1 MSRGKGSVSSG
12 PDPYTLNR
20 ALMTDTRPLYERP
33 EIYQRRWFLLGV
45 MCLSLVMVV
54 MSVSG
59 LNVALPSIQQDL
71 DANATD
77 LQWIVDAYAIVF
89 AGLLLTAGAIGDRFG
104 RKLALV
110 GGLAVFALGS
120 LIGVFAD
127 TASVVIISRAVS
139 GVGAA
144 FIMPATL
151 SLLTAVFP
159 PHERSKAIATWA
171 GFAGAGAALGPVI
184 VGFLLTGWWIFP
196 AFSWPAAFVV
206 NVVASVAVLVVIAI
220 YAPANRDE
228 RPTPLDP
235 VGAALSLVGLA
246 SLLFGVIEGPERGWG
261 DPLVVGGFAVAAVML
276 TLFILWERRS
286 SEPMLPLEFF
296 GIRAF
301 ATGTGIITFAFLV
314 MFGFFFL
321 ITQYFQF
328 VRGYS
333 PLRAGLATMPFA
345 LTMIIVAP
353 RSARLVA
360 KFGLNKVVACGFG
373 LIASG
378 FVLLSSVTPT
388 TPYFVMMVGFVFMSA
403 GMACSTA
410 PATGAIMSAVPMS
423 KAGVGSAVND
433 TTRELGGALGIAIL
447 GSIVAGSYRTHIDT
461 SALPEDV
468 AEIAGESIGGAVR
481 VAAQLGG
488 EEGATLQRL
497 AGEAFTNAFNTAMIV
512 SAVVAVLVGIVL
524 VWSGRDITLPAP
536 NTARGSANPADS
548 NTAGRDEDHMSI

>member
-1 MSRGKGSVSSG
+1 
-12 PDPYTLNR
+12 
-20 ALMTDTRPLYERP
+20 MTVAADTRPLYERP
-33 EIYQRRWFLLGV
+33 EIFEKRWFLLGV

-71 DANATD
+71 DASATD
-77 LQWIVDAYAIVF
+77 LQWIVDAYALVF

-104 RKLALV
+104 RKTALM
-110 GGLAVFALGS
+110 GGLMVFALGS
-120 LIGVFAD
+120 LIGAFAD
-127 TASVVIISRAVS
+127 TASVIIISRAVS
-139 GVGAA
+139 GIGAA

-171 GFAGAGAALGPVI
+171 GFAGAGGALGPVL

-196 AFSWPAAFVV
+196 SFSWTSAFVV
-206 NVVASVAVLVVIAI
+206 NVVAAIAVLVVIAI

-235 VGAALSLVGLA
+235 VGAGLSLVGLA
-246 SLLFGVIEGPERGWG
+246 SLIFGVIEGPARGWG
-261 DPLVVGGFAVAAVML
+261 DSLVVGGFAVAAVTL
-276 TLFILWERRS
+276 SLFIVWERRS

-296 GIRAF
+296 KNRAF
-301 ATGTGIITFAFLV
+301 ATGTGIITFGFLV

-321 ITQYFQF
+321 VTQYFQY

-333 PLRAGLATMPFA
+333 PLRAGLASLPFA
-345 LTMIIVAP
+345 VTMIIVAP
-353 RSARLVA
+353 RSARVVA
-360 KFGLNKVVACGFG
+360 RFGLNKVVACGFV

-378 FVLLSSVTPT
+378 FALLSFVTPT
-388 TPYFVMMVGFVFMSA
+388 TPYLVIVIGFVLMSA
-403 GMACSTA
+403 GMASSTA

-433 TTRELGGALGIAIL
+433 TTRELGGALGIAIF
-447 GSIVAGSYRTHIDT
+447 GSIAAGSYRSHIDT
-461 SALPEDV
+461 TGLPDDV
-468 AEIAGESIGGAVR
+468 AEVAGESIGGAVR
-481 VAAQLGG
+481 VAAQVGG
-488 EEGATLQRL
+488 EQGATLQRM
-497 AGEAFTNAFNTAMIV
+497 AGEAFTNAFSTAMVV

-524 VWSGRDITLPAP
+524 AWSGRGITLPAGGG
-536 NTARGSANPADS
+536 ARG
-548 NTAGRDEDHMSI
+548 RYDEQHAASDDDHTLGV